1 MTDWTDNQHALRRHL
16 KTDKLSNLLRWS
28 TVEKTMFVGDV
39 DFIHKEYDYLC
50 TAYKYNHLVKLIK
63 ETSVGNPKTLYG
75 WTSGNLI
82 HQLYHLQQWLD
93 RSPSTSS
100 GRSKQDISQL
110 STIFEIGAGYGA
122 MALICRR
129 LGFKGQ
135 YYIEDLPEL
144 KQVQGYYLHNTI
156 GLDNIIWRV
165 PETCDLLIACH
176 SLGEMAVKER
186 EALLARVEAD
196 GYLFA
201 SSYEF
206 GNVDNQAWFMQFA
219 ESRPGI
225 EWEFY
230 LHPFQENAFYL
241 VGTRL

>member
-1 MTDWTDNQHALRRHL
+1 
-16 KTDKLSNLLRWS
+16 
-28 TVEKTMFVGDV
+28 MFVGDV
-39 DFIHKEYDYLC
+39 DFIHKEYDQLC
-50 TAYKYNHLVKLIK
+50 TAYKHNHLVKLIK

-75 WTSGNLI
+75 WTSGNLV
-82 HQLYHLQQWLD
+82 HQLYHLRQWLD
-93 RSPSTSS
+93 RS
-100 GRSKQDISQL
+100 QIDVSQL

-144 KQVQGYYLHNTI
+144 KIVQGHYLHNTI

-176 SLGEMAVKER
+176 SLGEMAVSER
-186 EALLARVEAD
+186 GALLALVEAD

-206 GNVDNQAWFMQFA
+206 EEVDNQGWFQQFA
-219 ESRPGI
+219 GSRMGYD
-225 EWEFY
+225 WTQWA
-230 LHPFQENAFYL
+230 HPYQENAFYL
-241 VGTRL
+241 VGTGL

>member
-1 MTDWTDNQHALRRHL
+1 MTDWTDNQQALRHHL
-16 KTDKLSNLLRWS
+16 KHDKLSDLLRWS
-28 TVEKTMFVGDV
+28 TIEKTMFVGDV

-50 TAYKYNHLVKLIK
+50 TAYEYDHLVKLIK

-82 HQLYHLQQWLD
+82 HQLYHLRQWLD
-93 RSPSTSS
+93 RS
-100 GRSKQDISQL
+100 QVDVSQL
-110 STIFEIGAGYGA
+110 SAICEIGAGYGA

-176 SLGEMAVKER
+176 SLGEMAVAER
-186 EALLARVEAD
+186 GALLAMVEAD
-196 GYLFA
+196 SYLFA

-206 GNVDNQAWFMQFA
+206 GEVDNQTWFKGFA
-219 ESRPGI
+219 SKI
-225 EWEFY
+225 ELDWGFH
-230 LHPFQENAFYL
+230 LHTFQENAFYL
-241 VGTRL
+241 VGVRG

>member
-1 MTDWTDNQHALRRHL
+1 MTDWTDNQHALQQHL
-16 KTDKLSNLLRWS
+16 KHDKLSDLLRWS
-28 TVEKTMFVGDV
+28 TIEKTMFVGDV

-93 RSPSTSS
+93 RSGKTV
-100 GRSKQDISQL
+100 DQL

-122 MALICRR
+122 MALICKR

-165 PETCDLLIACH
+165 PERCDLLIACH
-176 SLGEMAVKER
+176 SLGEMPVKER
-186 EALLARVEAD
+186 GALLALVEAEN
-196 GYLFA
+196 YLFA

-206 GNVDNQAWFMQFA
+206 GNIDNQAWFTQF
-219 ESRPGI
+219 SSKIDLDWG
-225 EWEFY
+225 FY
-230 LHPFQENAFYL
+230 LHTFQENAFYL
-241 VGTRL
+241 VGVRV

>member
-1 MTDWTDNQHALRRHL
+1 MTDWSDNQHALRQHL
-16 KTDKLSNLLRWS
+16 KHDKLSDFLRWS
-28 TVEKTMFVGDV
+28 TIEKTMFVGDV
-39 DFIHKEYDYLC
+39 GFIHKEYDYLC
-50 TAYKYNHLVKLIK
+50 TAYKYNHLVRLIK

-93 RSPSTSS
+93 RS
-100 GRSKQDISQL
+100 KQDISQL

-122 MALICRR
+122 MALVCKR

-165 PETCDLLIACH
+165 PEKCDLLIACH
-176 SLGEMAVKER
+176 SLGEMAVSER
-186 EALLARVEAD
+186 EALLAGVVAD

-201 SSYEF
+201 SAYEF
-206 GNVDNQAWFMQFA
+206 GNIDNQAWFTQFA
-219 ESRPGI
+219 GRVERQWG
-225 EWEFY
+225 FY
-230 LHPFQENAFYL
+230 LHTYQENAFYL
-241 VGTRL
+241 VGVRV